1 MILLK
6 IFGSALG
13 LIQFTL
19 ILSLFAR
26 YIYMEKEFSSPKKQ
40 QLFWG
45 ITIFASFFCGI
56 MESVFNISEDFLVLA
71 VFLLFALY
79 IFLTRESKRLRGI
92 FLLFPI
98 LGFVLSI
105 FLFFVLV
112 PLLTGN
118 YNLETEYAWY
128 PLMDFFVWILLL
140 LFFFAGKN
148 WRQQLKENSGQRS
161 LSPWERRLLNVSGVF
176 LLILVI
182 MLFSFKDLFTTR
194 EEGITF
200 LLVGGISALLLDLS
214 ILFLVLQGNQKRYYE
229 QKALENEYYLQAELR
244 YFQARQKDQEA
255 VRRLRHDMKNHL
267 FCIQDLLSRGEKRE
281 LAAYLE
287 ELNTRLSK
295 NAGDISLG
303 NEIADAI
310 CWEKARL
317 AEEKGIRIT
326 ADGKI
331 SSKAEILPT
340 DICTIFANAL
350 DNALEYLENSGLANP
365 WIHIGIQN
373 QGNLLCLVFENPV
386 ADNIVLPVEGKTT
399 KNPQHHQGL
408 GLSNIRQA
416 AERYQ
421 GTLRTEVPPEQNN
434 KIFRLEVLLQVG
446 DFRSQQNS
454 GNSQQKNTRSKIFPL
469 FLSQKNEGSMFMN
482 ENLDLRNSDE
492 KSQRKMVKKE
502 TGKVARRVLFYN
514 LILIGVVLL
523 FTIFQSVGFLLQFP
537 DLEPTAQAEASFM
550 ERIGSSGIS
559 SIAGVLVGV
568 VLYFLWER
576 KAGTHREIFCSK
588 KKMRPLVF
596 LGFLAVFMMVQ
607 LLSSVASVGMEG
619 LFQLFGYT
627 MADSAAA
634 ATGPSSTLSMF
645 LYVGIA
651 GPVAEELIYRGFV
664 MRRLE
669 KYGSFFA
676 ILFSS
681 LLFGI
686 MHGNLAQIF
695 FAAAAGL
702 IFGYLAM
709 EYSIVWSIL
718 LHILNNLVFSDL
730 LSRFTEGLPEAA
742 ANLISYGIMG
752 IFTVIACVFLY
763 KKKDS
768 IRAWLKANPLPKKFC
783 LWALTGFWF
792 LLFTVLEFIAAFAAL
807 TPVK

>member
-331 SSKAEILPT
+331 SSKAKILPT

-421 GTLRTEVPPEQNN
+421 GTLRTEIPPEQNS

-446 DFRSQQNS
+446 DFRSQQNF

>member
-331 SSKAEILPT
+331 SSKAKILPT

-421 GTLRTEVPPEQNN
+421 GTLRTEIPPEQNS

>member
-267 FCIQDLLSRGEKRE
+267 FCIQDLLSRGEKQE

-421 GTLRTEVPPEQNN
+421 GTLRTEVSPEQNN

-550 ERIGSSGIS
+550 ERIGSSGVS

-576 KAGTHREIFCSK
+576 KAGTHREIFRFK
-588 KKMRPLVF
+588 KKIRPLVF
-596 LGFLAVFMMVQ
+596 LGLLSVFMMVQ
-607 LLSSVASVGMEG
+607 LLSSIASVGMEE
-619 LFQLFGYT
+619 LFHLFGYS
-627 MADSAAA
+627 MAESAAA
-634 ATGPSSTLSMF
+634 ATGTSSTLSMF

>member
-128 PLMDFFVWILLL
+128 PLMDFFAWILLL

-421 GTLRTEVPPEQNN
+421 GTLRTEVPPEQNS

>member
-267 FCIQDLLSRGEKRE
+267 FCIQDLLSRGEKQE

-331 SSKAEILPT
+331 SSKAKILPT

-421 GTLRTEVPPEQNN
+421 GTLRTEVPPEQNS

-576 KAGTHREIFCSK
+576 KAGTHREIFRSK

-627 MADSAAA
+627 MADSAAV

>member
-182 MLFSFKDLFTTR
+182 MLFSFKDLFTAR

-267 FCIQDLLSRGEKRE
+267 FCIQDLLSRGEKQG

-317 AEEKGIRIT
+317 AKEKGIRIT

-386 ADNIVLPVEGKTT
+386 ADNIVLPAEGKTT

-421 GTLRTEVPPEQNN
+421 GTLRTEIPPEQNG
-434 KIFRLEVLLQVG
+434 KIFRLEVLLQAG

-502 TGKVARRVLFYN
+502 TGKAARRVLFYN

-568 VLYFLWER
+568 GLYFLWER
-576 KAGTHREIFCSK
+576 KAGTHREIFRSK

-768 IRAWLKANPLPKKFC
+768 IRAWLKANPLPKKYC
-783 LWALTGFWF
+783 LWAFTGFWF

>member
-386 ADNIVLPVEGKTT
+386 ADNIVLPAEGKTT

>member
-267 FCIQDLLSRGEKRE
+267 FCIQDLLSRGEKQE

-331 SSKAEILPT
+331 SSKTEILPT

>member
-6 IFGSALG
+6 IFDSALG
-13 LIQFTL
+13 LLQVSL
-19 ILSLFAR
+19 VLCLFAR
-26 YIYMEKEFSSPKKQ
+26 YIYLEKGFSSLRQLK
-40 QLFWG
+40 LFWG
-45 ITIFASFFCGI
+45 MAAGISLVCTTSQEIFGFLEDYLMLVIIGIFF
-56 MESVFNISEDFLVLA
+56 F
-71 VFLLFALY
+71 Y
-79 IFLTRESKRLRGI
+79 IIITREKRRIRGL

-105 FLFFVLV
+105 IFFMVLG
-112 PLLTGN
+112 PLLAG
-118 YNLETEYAWY
+118 YYDIKSEYAWY
-128 PLMDFFVWILLL
+128 PLMDIFVWILLL

-148 WRQQLKENSGQRS
+148 CRKNLSEKGRQRS
-161 LSPWERRLLNVSGVF
+161 LSPWERRLLNVSGIF
-176 LLILVI
+176 LLILVV
-182 MLFSFKDLFTTR
+182 MLLSVKDLFTAR
-194 EEGITF
+194 DEGITF

-267 FCIQDLLSRGEKRE
+267 FCIQDLLSRGEKQD

-287 ELNTRLSK
+287 ELNIRLSK
-295 NAGDISLG
+295 NAGDLSLG

-373 QGNLLCLVFENPV
+373 QRNLLCLVFENPV
-386 ADNIVLPVEGKTT
+386 TDNIVLPAEGKTT

-416 AERYQ
+416 VERYQ
-421 GTLRTEVPPEQNN
+421 GTLRTEIPPEQNG
-434 KIFRLEVLLQVG
+434 KIFRLEVLLQAG

-502 TGKVARRVLFYN
+502 TGKAARRVLFYN

-568 VLYFLWER
+568 GLYFLWER
-576 KAGTHREIFCSK
+576 KAGTHREIFRSK

-768 IRAWLKANPLPKKFC
+768 IRAWLKANPLPKKYC
-783 LWALTGFWF
+783 LWAFTGFWF

>member
-421 GTLRTEVPPEQNN
+421 GTLRTEIPPEQNS

>member
-267 FCIQDLLSRGEKRE
+267 FCIQDLLSRGEKQE

-421 GTLRTEVPPEQNN
+421 GTLRTEVPPEQNS

-550 ERIGSSGIS
+550 ERIGSSGVS

-576 KAGTHREIFCSK
+576 KAGTHREIFRSK
-588 KKMRPLVF
+588 KKIRPLVF
-596 LGFLAVFMMVQ
+596 LGLLSVFMMVQ
-607 LLSSVASVGMEG
+607 LLSSIASVGMEE
-619 LFQLFGYT
+619 LFHLFGYS
-627 MADSAAA
+627 MAESAAA
-634 ATGPSSTLSMF
+634 ATGTSSTLSMF

-742 ANLISYGIMG
+742 ANLISYGTMG
-752 IFTVIACVFLY
+752 VFTVIACIFLY

-768 IRAWLKANPLPKKFC
+768 IGAWLKANPIPKKYC
-783 LWALTGFWF
+783 IWAFTGFWF

>member
-267 FCIQDLLSRGEKRE
+267 FCIQDLLSRGEKQE

-421 GTLRTEVPPEQNN
+421 GTLRTEVSPEQNN

-559 SIAGVLVGV
+559 SIAGVLVSVG
-568 VLYFLWER
+568 LYFLWER
-576 KAGTHREIFCSK
+576 KAGTHREIFRSK

>member
-267 FCIQDLLSRGEKRE
+267 FCIQDLLSRGEKQE

-421 GTLRTEVPPEQNN
+421 GTLRTEVPPEQNS

-550 ERIGSSGIS
+550 ERIGSSGVS

-576 KAGTHREIFCSK
+576 KAGTHREIFRSK
-588 KKMRPLVF
+588 KKIRPLVF
-596 LGFLAVFMMVQ
+596 LGLLSVFMMVQ
-607 LLSSVASVGMEG
+607 LLSSIASVGMEE
-619 LFQLFGYT
+619 LFHLFGYS
-627 MADSAAA
+627 MAESAAA
-634 ATGPSSTLSMF
+634 ATGTSSTLSMF

-768 IRAWLKANPLPKKFC
+768 IRAWLKANPLPKKYC

>member
-267 FCIQDLLSRGEKRE
+267 FCIQDLLSRGEKQE

-576 KAGTHREIFCSK
+576 KAGTHRKIFCSK

>member
-1 MILLK
+1 MIILK
-6 IFGSALG
+6 IFSSALG
-13 LIQFTL
+13 LIQL
-19 ILSLFAR
+19 ILILCLFAR
-26 YIYMEKEFSSPKKQ
+26 YIYLEKGFSSSKKR

-45 ITIFASFFCGI
+45 ITIFVSFFYGI
-56 MESVFNISEDFLVLA
+56 LEKVFGITDG
-71 VFLLFALY
+71 FLLLTVIFLFFVY
-79 IFLTRESKRLRGI
+79 IFLTRETRRIRGI

-98 LGFVLSI
+98 LGFVFSI
-105 FLFFVLV
+105 FLFLVLI
-112 PLLTGN
+112 PLLTGH
-118 YNLETEYAWY
+118 YDLETTSEWY
-128 PLMDFFVWILLL
+128 PLEDILVWVLLL
-140 LFFFAGKN
+140 VFYFAGKK
-148 WRQQLKENSGQRS
+148 WRKQLEENGGSRT
-161 LSPWERRLLNVSGVF
+161 LSPWEKRLLNCSGLF
-176 LLILVI
+176 LLVLVI
-182 MLFSFKDLFTTR
+182 MLLSFRDIFTVQ
-194 EEGITF
+194 EEGLTF
-200 LLVGGISALLLDLS
+200 LLAGGISTLLLDLS

-229 QKALENEYYLQAELR
+229 QKALENEYCLQAELR
-244 YFQARQKDQEA
+244 YFQARQQEQDM
-255 VRRLRHDMKNHL
+255 VRRIRHDMKNHL
-267 FCIQDLLSRGEKRE
+267 FCIQDLLSRGEKEE
-281 LAAYLE
+281 LEAYLE
-287 ELNTRLSK
+287 KLNAGLSK
-295 NAGDISLG
+295 KAGEISLG
-303 NEIADAI
+303 NPLANAI
-310 CWEKARL
+310 CWEKARI
-317 AEEKGIRIT
+317 AAEKGFSIT

-331 SSKAEILPT
+331 SPKAVLQPI

-350 DNALEYLENSGLANP
+350 DNALESLEETGLSAP

-373 QGNLLCLVFENPV
+373 QGSLLCLVFENPV
-386 ADNIVLPVEGKTT
+386 PEEFALPKEGKTS
-399 KNPQHHQGL
+399 KNPQYHQGI
-408 GLSNIRQA
+408 GLSNIRQT
-416 AERYQ
+416 AEKYQ
-421 GTLRTEVPPEQNN
+421 GGIHTEILSQAEE
-434 KIFRLEVLLQVG
+434 KTFRLEVLLNTASCH
-446 DFRSQQNS
+446 SQQNS
-454 GNSQQKNTRSKIFPL
+454 GSSQQKNTEDKIFPL
-469 FLSQKNEGSMFMN
+469 SLSQKNEGSMFMN
-482 ENLDLRNSDE
+482 ENLDLKNSDE
-492 KSQRKMVKKE
+492 KIQRKMFKKE

-550 ERIGSSGIS
+550 ERIGSSGVS

-576 KAGTHREIFCSK
+576 KAGTHREIFRSK
-588 KKMRPLVF
+588 KKIRPLVF
-596 LGFLAVFMMVQ
+596 LGLLSVFMMVQ
-607 LLSSVASVGMEG
+607 LLSSIASVGMEE
-619 LFQLFGYT
+619 LFHLFGYS
-627 MADSAAA
+627 MAESAAA
-634 ATGPSSTLSMF
+634 ATGTSSTLSMF

-730 LSRFTEGLPEAA
+730 LSRFTEGLPEAE
-742 ANLISYGIMG
+742 ANLISYGTMG
-752 IFTVIACVFLY
+752 VFTVIACIFLY

-768 IRAWLKANPLPKKFC
+768 IGAWLKANPIPKKYC
-783 LWALTGFWF
+783 IWAFTGFWF

>member
-267 FCIQDLLSRGEKRE
+267 FCIQDLLSRGEKQE

-421 GTLRTEVPPEQNN
+421 GTLRTEVSPEQNN

-559 SIAGVLVGV
+559 SIAGVLVSVG
-568 VLYFLWER
+568 LYFLWER

>member
-434 KIFRLEVLLQVG
+434 KIFRLEVLLQAG